1 MRLDIKGVISSESDG
16 WIYDFWGIEN
26 CTPSVVRKAV
36 EKARNEKAGRL
47 DVYINSGGGD
57 LAAGVEMYTELASA
71 AVWDMK
77 IHVVQAC
84 SAASVI
90 MCAGKSD
97 ISPAGMVMIHNVS
110 MSAEGDN
117 RDMSHAAEV
126 LKTAD
131 RAVANAYVAKSG
143 RSMEEM
149 LGLMA
154 KETWLTAQQAVELGL
169 IDEIAVPEGQSIPQL
184 AASMSGMIPQKMITA
199 MREKRMEAIAEL
211 ELLRLKK
218 NGGK

>member
-1 MRLDIKGVISSESDG
+1 MSLDIKGVISSESDG

-57 LAAGVEMYTELASA
+57 LSAGVEMYTELASA

-117 RDMSHAAEV
+117 RDMSHAADV

-218 NGGK
+218 NGGI

>member
-1 MRLDIKGVISSESDG
+1 
-16 WIYDFWGIEN
+16 
-26 CTPSVVRKAV
+26 
-36 EKARNEKAGRL
+36 
-47 DVYINSGGGD
+47 
-57 LAAGVEMYTELASA
+57 MYTELASA

-110 MSAEGDN
+110 MSAAGDN

-154 KETWLTAQQAVELGL
+154 RETWLTAQQAVEMGL
-169 IDEIAVPEGQSIPQL
+169 IDEIAVPKGQSIPQL

-211 ELLRLKK
+211 ELLRLK

>member
-1 MRLDIKGVISSESDG
+1 
-16 WIYDFWGIEN
+16 
-26 CTPSVVRKAV
+26 
-36 EKARNEKAGRL
+36 
-47 DVYINSGGGD
+47 
-57 LAAGVEMYTELASA
+57 
-71 AVWDMK
+71 
-77 IHVVQAC
+77 
-84 SAASVI
+84 
-90 MCAGKSD
+90 
-97 ISPAGMVMIHNVS
+97 MVMIHNVS

-117 RDMSHAAEV
+117 RDMSHAADV

-131 RAVANAYVAKSG
+131 KAVANAYVAKSG

-218 NGGK
+218 NGGI

>member
-26 CTPSVVRKAV
+26 CTASVVRKAV

-57 LAAGVEMYTELASA
+57 LSAGVEMYTELASA

-211 ELLRLKK
+211 ELLRLK